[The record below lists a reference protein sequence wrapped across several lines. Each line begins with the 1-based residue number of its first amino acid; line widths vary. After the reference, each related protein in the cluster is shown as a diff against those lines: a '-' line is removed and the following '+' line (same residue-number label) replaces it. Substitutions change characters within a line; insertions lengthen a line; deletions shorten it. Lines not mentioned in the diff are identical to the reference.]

1 MSRVGLDFSHT
12 HPSSILDGKV
22 EAFVLREHSSIR
34 HSNGVPFVYIACMI
48 AGTGVLQSNYVKL
61 FLVMN
66 GFCMADKEL
75 FFHLRLETDTDI
87 ILGVEHLP
95 GNLIL
100 EITFYHLVD
109 D

>member
-1 MSRVGLDFSHT
+1 MS
-12 HPSSILDGKV
+12 
-22 EAFVLREHSSIR
+22 
-34 HSNGVPFVYIACMI
+34 
-48 AGTGVLQSNYVKL
+48 
-61 FLVMN
+61 

-75 FFHLRLETDTDI
+75 FFHLRLETDTHI